1 MSPKPSHTRKME
13 SKTRDA
19 RTVANVV
26 REGIQMAEADL
37 HPDRDVDLVAV
48 VKRPGRAVGAVGEGK
63 HDPASVAPGD
73 ASLDVA
79 E

>member
-13 SKTRDA
+13 SKSRDA

-37 HPDRDVDLVAV
+37 HPDRDVDRVDV
-48 VKRPGRAVGAVGEGK
+48 VKRPGRVAVTVGESA
-63 HDPASVAPGD
+63 HDPGSAAAGG